1 MCWKAMTA
9 LFLDA
14 GVISLSCGL
23 DNDRASVHAYMRVR
37 AYNESDKE
45 DVIALWHECGLVA
58 PQNDPAKD
66 IERKLKVDPD
76 LFLVGVTDKGIVAS
90 VMGGYEGHRGWINY
104 LAVKPSE
111 QRKGY
116 GQSIMQAVET
126 LIKQKGCPKINL
138 QVRNG
143 NESVIAFYSAIGY
156 GNDNVVGLGK
166 RLEYD
171 S

>member
-1 MCWKAMTA
+1 MDIRAFEVKYR
-9 LFLDA
+9 DE
-14 GVISLSCGL
+14 VI
-23 DNDRASVHAYMRVR
+23 
-37 AYNESDKE
+37 E
-45 DVIALWHECGLVA
+45 LWRECNLVV
-58 PQNDPAKD
+58 PQNDPIKD

-76 LFLVGVTDKGIVAS
+76 LFLVGVIDKQVVAT

-104 LAVKPSE
+104 LAVKPSQ

-116 GQSIMQAVET
+116 GQAIMQAVES

-138 QVRNG
+138 QVRAT
-143 NESVIAFYSAIGY
+143 NETVIKFYSAIGY